1 MRRVLLVASM
11 LSLIGLGAL
20 GAAAEV
26 PSDPN
31 QPPPSQPPPDQPPPG
46 QPPPSSSGQTAQGQF
61 VPAKGSGLRI
71 RGTAKLIRTQRGN
84 TKLSVHAGGLPPA
97 KAYPTKLHS
106 GACAENGPDYKQD
119 PNGPPEPPNALWASS
134 DPADPKGGLQSSE
147 SGNAKGYGV
156 ASWVARPEAR
166 SVVIHSPDAGNP
178 ALACADLQ

>member
-1 MRRVLLVASM
+1 MRRVLLVTSM
-11 LSLIGLGAL
+11 LALTGLGVT
-20 GAAAEV
+20 GVAAEEV
-26 PSDPN
+26 PSDPSQPPPSQSPS
-31 QPPPSQPPPDQPPPG
+31 QPPPSQPP
-46 QPPPSSSGQTAQGQF
+46 SSSGQVVQGQF

-97 KAYPTKLHS
+97 KVYPTRLHS
-106 GACAENGPDYKQD
+106 GACAEAGPAYKQD
-119 PNGPPEPPNALWASS
+119 ANGPAEPPNELWASS